1 MKKTLSAR
9 SFCSRTRPVQIRVV
23 AALLMMNGMMNGLAP
38 APAFAQPPPDPLAD
52 SFLNPPASARPQVW
66 WHWVN
71 GNVSKSGITA
81 DLEAMKRVGIG
92 GGTICSLGD
101 FAPEGQAHFNS
112 ALWWDDVQYA
122 MHEAGRLGLELG
134 VENCEGWSSSGGP
147 WVKPEDAMKM
157 LVWSEARARGAAPAA
172 IRLAQPLTRHGF
184 YRDVAVVAFPTIT
197 PEAGPSL
204 ADLSP
209 KVTASGRP
217 VDTSFLFTGDAARS
231 VTIPAG
237 TADNPGLSIDCG
249 APFTAAALRFSHGPH
264 FSEGTA
270 ELDASDDGVMW
281 KKAAACATPGD
292 GMDWLG
298 HADFAPVTARYF
310 RLLFRDGSGRP
321 AGMDLAMLNLF
332 GPGSSSRDRVRAA
345 SVLDL
350 SSRMRPDG
358 ALSWTPPAGR
368 WTIVRFGYTDV
379 GAVNHPA
386 SQYGI
391 GLECDKLSRPAL
403 AHHFAGFFDRVMAT
417 GAAIPGQPLQWSL
430 IDSYETGPQNWTD
443 EFPAQFQARTGYGVT
458 PWLIALTGRTVESP
472 DQTGRFQFDFTRTLS
487 ELWDSNYYGYFADL
501 LHRHGLRAQ
510 VEAYGN
516 GIFDTVRSSGLADMP
531 MSEFWYPGQ
540 GDARLARQVASAA
553 HVYGHTLVGA
563 ESFTAGGNY
572 FDATPWKMKRE
583 GDNILAA
590 GVNRYYFH
598 SGAHQPWTDGR
609 APGMTWAFGIFQ
621 NRNNT
626 WYETGKAYFAYL
638 ARCESLL
645 QQGRFVGDILAYDGE
660 EGNGGQSLSAPPA
673 GYASDEIDRDL
684 LLKSLTVDHGVLTLP
699 SGQRYR
705 LLALP
710 DTQSVSLPVLEKVA
724 ALVRAGAVVFGPRP
738 THTLG
743 LTGYP
748 QSEAKLRNI
757 SDALWGRI
765 DGRTMIK
772 NRVGR
777 GWVYWTGNYR
787 NVAPVLEDLHLA
799 PDFSYAARGV
809 QLLSLH
815 RRIGRADS
823 YFVSS
828 QAPGAVTTNVTFRV
842 SGRQPELWDPQRGTI
857 ADAPVWS
864 AEGDGRTRVALQMA
878 PGQSLFVV
886 FRRPAPKN
894 HLVSAGMAS
903 VGETAPATR
912 PLVITRAIYG
922 DIAGNGGTTDITSKL
937 TPLVHDNEID
947 AVIGN
952 DLAGS
957 DPAPNIVKSAT
968 VEYTLGGVP
977 GSVSIPENGT
987 LALPPPTFHE
997 ATFQV
1002 VPGADGRAR
1011 LIAWKPGYFTAAD
1024 AAGNTI
1030 SQRVASTPA
1039 PITVDGPWAV
1049 HFDPRWG
1056 GPETVTFDSLVD
1068 WTQRP
1073 EPGIRYYS
1081 GTAEYDKTVDVPE
1094 DWVRP
1099 GRVITLDLGDLE
1111 SLANVTLNGHAL
1123 GCLWSPPYRADV
1135 TGLLKPGPNRLQVKV
1150 TDTWVNRLIGDDG
1163 LPPGQRVTSTTQPFY
1178 SAADRLIPSGLF
1190 GPVTLAAADP
1200 IAL

>member
-1 MKKTLSAR
+1 MGA
-9 SFCSRTRPVQIRVV
+9 V
-23 AALLMMNGMMNGLAP
+23 AALLLAAEALAP
-38 APAFAQPPPDPLAD
+38 APAFAQPPAD
-52 SFLNPPASARPQVW
+52 ALSNSFQRPPTSAQPQVW

-71 GNVSKSGITA
+71 GNVSKPGITA

-101 FAPEGQAHFNS
+101 YAPEGPAHFNS
-112 ALWWDDVQYA
+112 SLWWDDAKFA
-122 MHEAGRLGLELG
+122 MTEAGRFGLELG

-157 LVWSEARARGAAPAA
+157 LVWSEAQVTGGTPAA
-172 IRLAQPLTRHGF
+172 VHLAQPPTRHDF
-184 YRDVAVVAFPTIT
+184 YRDVAVVAFPSIAA
-197 PEAGPSL
+197 EAGPSL
-204 ADLSP
+204 ADVAP
-209 KVTASGRP
+209 KLTAAGKP
-217 VDTSFLFTGDAARS
+217 VDASFLFTGDAARS

-237 TADNPGLSIDCG
+237 PADSPGLRIDCG
-249 APFTAAALRFSHGPH
+249 TPFTAAALRFSHGPN
-264 FSEGTA
+264 FAEGSA
-270 ELDASDDGVMW
+270 ALDASDDGVTW
-281 KKAAACATPGD
+281 KKAVACGIPGD
-292 GMDWLG
+292 SIDWLG
-298 HADFAPVTARYF
+298 HGTFAPVTARYF
-310 RLLFRDGSGRP
+310 RVVFRDRAGRP
-321 AGMDLAMLNLF
+321 APIDLAMLNLF
-332 GPGSSSRDRVRAA
+332 GPGPSAGDSVRVAD
-345 SVLDL
+345 VLDL

-358 ALSWTPPAGR
+358 ALVWTPPAGR
-368 WTIVRFGYTDV
+368 WTVVRFGDTDV

-391 GLECDKLSRPAL
+391 GLECDKLSRVAL

-417 GAAIPGQPLQWSL
+417 GAAVPGHPLQWSL

-443 EFPAQFQARTGYGVT
+443 DFPAQFGARTGYGLT
-458 PWLIALTGRTVESP
+458 PWLVTFTGRTVESP
-472 DQTGRFQFDFTRTLS
+472 DRTGRFQFDFTRTIS
-487 ELWDSNYYGYFADL
+487 ELWDSNYYGYFAEL
-501 LHRHGLRAQ
+501 LHRHGLKAQ

-516 GIFDTVRSSGLADMP
+516 GIFDTVRSSGLADMS
-531 MSEFWYPGQ
+531 MSEYWYPGE
-540 GDARLARQVASAA
+540 GDARLAKQVASAA

-572 FDATPWKMKRE
+572 FDATPWKLKRE

-609 APGMTWAFGIFQ
+609 APGMTWAFGMFQ

-660 EGNGGQSLSAPPA
+660 EGNGGQSLYAPPA

-684 LLKSLTVDHGVLTLP
+684 LIESLTVDHGILALP

-710 DTQSVSLPVLEKVA
+710 NTQSMSLPVLEKVA

-738 THTLG
+738 AHTLG

-748 QSEAKLRNI
+748 ESETRLARVA
-757 SDALWGRI
+757 DALWGGI
-765 DGRTMIK
+765 DGRTVIK
-772 NRVGR
+772 NRVGQ
-777 GWVYWTGNYR
+777 GWVYWTGDFK
-787 NVAPVLEDLHLA
+787 NVAAVLDDRHIA
-799 PDFSYAARGV
+799 PDFSDEARGGH
-809 QLLSLH
+809 LLYLH
-815 RRIGRADS
+815 RRIGPADA
-823 YFVSS
+823 YFLSS
-828 QAPGAVTTNVTFRV
+828 QVTGPITTNAVFRV
-842 SGRQPELWDPQRGTI
+842 TGRQPEIWDPQKGTVV
-857 ADAPVWS
+857 DAPVWS
-864 AEGDGRTRVALQMA
+864 EDGAGRTRVALQLA

-894 HLVSAGMAS
+894 HLVAAS
-903 VGETAPATR
+903 MNSPTGTPATAQR
-912 PLVITRAIYG
+912 LVITRATYG
-922 DIAGNGGTTDITSKL
+922 DIAGNGGTSDITAQL
-937 TPLVHDNEID
+937 TRLIQDDQID

-968 VEYTLGGVP
+968 IQYTIGGTP

-987 LALPPPTFHE
+987 LALPPAQFHE

-1002 VPGADGRAR
+1002 VQGADGRDR
-1011 LIAWKPGYFTAAD
+1011 LLAWAPGSFTVTD
-1024 AAGNTI
+1024 AAGNAL
-1030 SQRVASTPA
+1030 SRQVAATPA
-1039 PITVDGPWAV
+1039 PITVGGPWAV

-1056 GPETVTFDSLVD
+1056 GPRTVTFDSLVD
-1068 WTQRP
+1068 WTQRL
-1073 EPGIRYYS
+1073 EPGIKYYS
-1081 GTAEYDKTVDVPE
+1081 GTAEYDKTIDIPE
-1094 DWVRP
+1094 GWARP
-1099 GRVITLDLGDLE
+1099 GRVIALDLGGLE
-1111 SLANVTLNGHAL
+1111 SLANVTLNGHDL
-1123 GCLWSPPYRADV
+1123 GCLWSPPYRTDV
-1135 TGLLKPGPNRLQVKV
+1135 TGLLRPGPNTLQVRV

-1163 LPPGQRVTSTTQPFY
+1163 LPPGQRLTSTTQPFY
-1178 SAADRLIPSGLF
+1178 SATDPLIPAGLF
-1190 GPVTLAAADP
+1190 GPVTLVAADP